1 MPVSVSASLFVPA
14 PVCVYPSIGAAVEAE
29 AAGAELEAEAEAED
43 GFGRVAFCRW
53 LYPSIGAR

>member
-1 MPVSVSASLFVPA
+1 VPA